1 MSNLSSRVVRFAR
14 RLFIGLVLPL
24 ACILGGLL
32 LKNPSVAASAPT
44 SFAAATNFAVGSV
57 PESVA
62 VGDFNLD
69 GKPDMV
75 TANGASNNVS
85 VLLGNGSGG
94 FGAATNFSVGTA
106 PSSVAI
112 GDFNRDGK
120 PDLAVTNQADGTMS
134 I

>member
-1 MSNLSSRVVRFAR
+1 MSSLSSRVVRFAR
-14 RLFIGLVLPL
+14 RVFIGLVLPL

-32 LKNPSVAASAPT
+32 LKSPSAAASAPT

-75 TANGASNNVS
+75 TENGASNHGFV
-85 VLLGNGSGG
+85 VVGNGSVG
-94 FGAATNFSVGTA
+94 FGAASTLS
-106 PSSVAI
+106 
-112 GDFNRDGK
+112 
-120 PDLAVTNQADGTMS
+120 
-134 I
+134 